1 MIKLKMF
8 DESRISKSMLSLT
21 GILFALY
28 IITGLLDS
36 YNFSIPAIGNIF
48 YLGAALGL
56 LAAGQT
62 ICMLTG
68 GIDLSLAMIA
78 TGAAFIVSVKSS
90 SGLLVALSLA
100 LLYCIVIGAIN
111 GLAVGLLGMNPL
123 IMTLGMNAVLIGV
136 FTVGVTTFLQG
147 SSTVPEVL
155 VTLST
160 ASIIDTSGWVFESAT
175 ADPRSWPFFASIV
188 DTLSWPFFIW
198 LLVSLI
204 VLFILARTGLGRL
217 IYAIGD
223 NAQSA
228 RLAGV
233 KVWQVQVT
241 TYVMCAIL
249 GGIGGIILGGQSG
262 AVALS
267 LANSFLLP
275 SVAAVVI
282 GGTSI
287 MGGIGGYKG
296 TMMGTLILTLLSSL
310 LTTINSTEAVKQMI
324 YGAIVLATCLDLRK
338 NILRTS

>member
-1 MIKLKMF
+1 MRSFKVL
-8 DESRISKSMLSLT
+8 DESRISKSMLSLF
-21 GILFALY
+21 GILFILY
-28 IITGLLDS
+28 IVTGLLDP

-48 YLGAALGL
+48 YLAAALGL

-90 SGLLVALSLA
+90 SGLPIALSLA
-100 LLYCIVIGAIN
+100 LLYCVVIGAIN

-147 SSTVPEVL
+147 SSTVPDL
-155 VTLST
+155 LITLST
-160 ASIIDTSGWVFESAT
+160 ASIIDTSSWVSESVS
-175 ADPRSWPFFASIV
+175 ADPRSWPVFVSII
-188 DTLSWPFFIW
+188 DTLTWPFFIW
-198 LLVSLI
+198 ALI
-204 VLFILARTGLGRL
+204 SAVVLYILIKTGLGRL
-217 IYAIGD
+217 IYAVGD
-223 NAQSA
+223 NAKAA

-233 KVWQVQVT
+233 KVWQVQT
-241 TYVMCAIL
+241 TAYVLCAIL
-249 GGIGGIILGGQSG
+249 GGMGGILLGGQSG
-262 AVALS
+262 AVAIS

-275 SVAAVVI
+275 SIAAVVI

-287 MGGIGGYKG
+287 MGGIGNYKG

-310 LTTINSTEAVKQMI
+310 LTTLNSSEAVKQMI
-324 YGAIVLATCLDLRK
+324 YGAIVLTLAWTYAK
-338 NILRTS
+338 ISEGA

>member
-8 DESRISKSMLSLT
+8 DESRISKSMLSLI

-28 IITGLLDS
+28 IITGLLDP

-100 LLYCIVIGAIN
+100 LLYCVVIGAIN

-147 SSTVPEVL
+147 SSTVPDVL

-175 ADPRSWPFFASIV
+175 ADPRSWPFFTSIV

-310 LTTINSTEAVKQMI
+310 LTTINSSEAVKQMI
-324 YGAIVLATCLDLRK
+324 YGAIVLALAWTYAK
-338 NILRTS
+338 ISENS

>member
-100 LLYCIVIGAIN
+100 LLYCVVIGAIN

-147 SSTVPEVL
+147 SSTVPEAL

-241 TYVMCAIL
+241 TYVTCAIL

-310 LTTINSTEAVKQMI
+310 LTTINSSEAVKQMI
-324 YGAIVLATCLDLRK
+324 YGAIVLALAWTYAK
-338 NILRTS
+338 ISENS

>member
-100 LLYCIVIGAIN
+100 LLYCVVIGAIN

-147 SSTVPEVL
+147 SSTVPDVL

-175 ADPRSWPFFASIV
+175 ADPRSWPFFTSIV

-241 TYVMCAIL
+241 TYVMCAVL

-310 LTTINSTEAVKQMI
+310 LTTINSSEAVKQMI
-324 YGAIVLATCLDLRK
+324 YGAIVLALAWTYAK
-338 NILRTS
+338 ISENS

>member
-233 KVWQVQVT
+233 KVWKVQVT

-310 LTTINSTEAVKQMI
+310 LTTINSSEAVKQMI
-324 YGAIVLATCLDLRK
+324 YGAIVLALAWTYAK
-338 NILRTS
+338 ISENS

>member
-100 LLYCIVIGAIN
+100 LLYCVVIGAIN

-147 SSTVPEVL
+147 SSTVPEAL

-310 LTTINSTEAVKQMI
+310 LTTINSSEAVKQMI
-324 YGAIVLATCLDLRK
+324 YGAIVLALAWTYAK
-338 NILRTS
+338 ISEKS

>member
-100 LLYCIVIGAIN
+100 LLYCVVIGAIN

-175 ADPRSWPFFASIV
+175 ADPSSWPFVASIV

-310 LTTINSTEAVKQMI
+310 LTTINSSEAVKQMI
-324 YGAIVLATCLDLRK
+324 YGAIVLALAWTYAK
-338 NILRTS
+338 ISGNS

>member
-8 DESRISKSMLSLT
+8 DVSRISKSILSLT

-100 LLYCIVIGAIN
+100 LLYCVVIGAIN

-123 IMTLGMNAVLIGV
+123 IMTLGMNSVLIGV

-175 ADPRSWPFFASIV
+175 ADPRSWPFVASIV

-310 LTTINSTEAVKQMI
+310 LTTINSSEAVKQMI
-324 YGAIVLATCLDLRK
+324 YGAIVLALAWTYAK
-338 NILRTS
+338 ISGNS

>member
-21 GILFALY
+21 GILLALY
-28 IITGLLDS
+28 IITGLLDP

-90 SGLLVALSLA
+90 SGLVVALSLA

-147 SSTVPEVL
+147 SSTVPEAL

-160 ASIIDTSGWVFESAT
+160 ASIIDTSGWVFDSAT

-204 VLFILARTGLGRL
+204 VLFILGRTGLGRL

-310 LTTINSTEAVKQMI
+310 LTTINSSEAVKQMI
-324 YGAIVLATCLDLRK
+324 YGAIVLALAWTYAK
-338 NILRTS
+338 ISENS

>member
-1 MIKLKMF
+1 MSAIKKLDQK
-8 DESRISKSMLSLT
+8 RISKSMLSLI

-28 IITGLLDS
+28 IITGVLDP

-48 YLGAALGL
+48 YLAAALGL

-78 TGAAFIVSVKSS
+78 TGAAFIVSVKAS
-90 SGLLVALSLA
+90 SGLPIALTFA
-100 LLYCIVIGAIN
+100 LLYCVVIGAIN

-147 SSTVPEVL
+147 SSTVPDL
-155 VTLST
+155 LITLST
-160 ASIIDTSGWVFESAT
+160 ASIVDTSNWISESVT
-175 ADPRSWPFFASIV
+175 GDPRTWPFFVSLI
-188 DTLSWPFFIW
+188 DILTWPFFIW
-198 LLVSLI
+198 VLVSAI
-204 VLFILARTGLGRL
+204 VLIILSKTGLGRL
-217 IYAIGD
+217 IYAVGD
-223 NAQSA
+223 NANAA

-233 KVWQVQVT
+233 KVWQIQTT
-241 TYVMCAIL
+241 TYILCAIL
-249 GGIGGIILGGQSG
+249 GGMGGILLGGQSG
-262 AVALS
+262 AVAIS

-275 SVAAVVI
+275 SIAAAVI

-287 MGGIGGYKG
+287 MGGIGNYKG

-310 LTTINSTEAVKQMI
+310 LTTLNSSEAVKQMI
-324 YGAIVLATCLDLRK
+324 YGAIVLALAWTYAK
-338 NILRTS
+338 ISEGV

>member
-100 LLYCIVIGAIN
+100 LLYCVVIGAIN

-228 RLAGV
+228 RLAGI

-310 LTTINSTEAVKQMI
+310 LTTINSSEAVKQMI
-324 YGAIVLATCLDLRK
+324 YGAIVLALAWTYAK
-338 NILRTS
+338 ISEGA

>member
-1 MIKLKMF
+1 
-8 DESRISKSMLSLT
+8 MLF
-21 GILFALY
+21 IF
-28 IITGLLDS
+28 TGLLDS

-100 LLYCIVIGAIN
+100 LLYCVVIGAIN

-147 SSTVPEVL
+147 SSTVPDLL

-175 ADPRSWPFFASIV
+175 ADPRSWPFFVSIV

-198 LLVSLI
+198 ATCKFNCVI
-204 VLFILARTGLGRL
+204 YFTARTGLGRL

-249 GGIGGIILGGQSG
+249 GGIGGII
-262 AVALS
+262 
-267 LANSFLLP
+267 N
-275 SVAAVVI
+275 
-282 GGTSI
+282 
-287 MGGIGGYKG
+287 
-296 TMMGTLILTLLSSL
+296 
-310 LTTINSTEAVKQMI
+310 
-324 YGAIVLATCLDLRK
+324 
-338 NILRTS
+338 

>member
-147 SSTVPEVL
+147 SSTVPEML

-175 ADPRSWPFFASIV
+175 ADPRSWPFVASIV

-310 LTTINSTEAVKQMI
+310 LTTINSSEAVKQMI
-324 YGAIVLATCLDLRK
+324 YGAIVLALAWTYAK
-338 NILRTS
+338 ISENS

>member
-8 DESRISKSMLSLT
+8 NESRISKSMLSLI
-21 GILFALY
+21 GILVALY

-36 YNFSIPAIGNIF
+36 YNFSIPAIGNVF

-90 SGLLVALSLA
+90 SGLPIALSLA

-111 GLAVGLLGMNPL
+111 GLAIGLLGMNPL

-160 ASIIDTSGWVFESAT
+160 SSIIDTSTWVFESAT
-175 ADPRSWPFFASIV
+175 ADPRSWPFVASIV

-198 LLVSLI
+198 LLVSVI
-204 VLFILARTGLGRL
+204 VLFILSRTGLGRL

-287 MGGIGGYKG
+287 MGGLGGYKG

-310 LTTINSTEAVKQMI
+310 LTTVNSSEAVKQMI
-324 YGAIVLATCLDLRK
+324 YGAIVLALAWTYAK
-338 NILRTS
+338 ISENS

>member
-1 MIKLKMF
+1 MIKLKIF

-175 ADPRSWPFFASIV
+175 ADPRSWPFVASIV

-310 LTTINSTEAVKQMI
+310 LTTINSSEAVKQMI
-324 YGAIVLATCLDLRK
+324 YGAIVLALAWTYAK
-338 NILRTS
+338 ISENS

>member
-100 LLYCIVIGAIN
+100 LLYCVVIGAIN

-147 SSTVPEVL
+147 SSTVPDVL

-241 TYVMCAIL
+241 TYVMCAVL

-310 LTTINSTEAVKQMI
+310 LTTINSSEAVKQMI
-324 YGAIVLATCLDLRK
+324 YGAILLALAWTYAK
-338 NILRTS
+338 ISENS

>member
-8 DESRISKSMLSLT
+8 NESRISKSMLSLI

-36 YNFSIPAIGNIF
+36 YNFSIPAIGNVF

-90 SGLLVALSLA
+90 SGLPIALSLA

-111 GLAVGLLGMNPL
+111 GLAIGLLGMNPL

-160 ASIIDTSGWVFESAT
+160 SSIIDTSTWVFESAT
-175 ADPRSWPFFASIV
+175 ADPRSWPFVASIV

-204 VLFILARTGLGRL
+204 VLFILTRTGLGRL

-287 MGGIGGYKG
+287 MGGLGGYKG

-310 LTTINSTEAVKQMI
+310 LTTVNSSEAVKQMI
-324 YGAIVLATCLDLRK
+324 YGAIVLALAWTYAK
-338 NILRTS
+338 ISENS

>member
-28 IITGLLDS
+28 IITGLLDP

-90 SGLLVALSLA
+90 SGLVVALSLA

-147 SSTVPEVL
+147 SSTVPEAL

-175 ADPRSWPFFASIV
+175 ADPRSWPFVASIV

-310 LTTINSTEAVKQMI
+310 LTTINSSEAVKQMI
-324 YGAIVLATCLDLRK
+324 YGAIVLALAWTYAK
-338 NILRTS
+338 ISENS

>member
-100 LLYCIVIGAIN
+100 LLYCVVIGAIN

-175 ADPRSWPFFASIV
+175 ADPRSWPFFTSIV

-223 NAQSA
+223 NAHSA

-310 LTTINSTEAVKQMI
+310 LTTINSSEAVKQMI
-324 YGAIVLATCLDLRK
+324 YGAIVLALAWTYAK
-338 NILRTS
+338 ISENS

>member
-8 DESRISKSMLSLT
+8 NESRISKSMLSLI

-36 YNFSIPAIGNIF
+36 YNFSIPAIGNVF

-90 SGLLVALSLA
+90 SGLPIALSLA

-111 GLAVGLLGMNPL
+111 GLAIGLLGMNPL

-160 ASIIDTSGWVFESAT
+160 SSIIDTSTWVFESAT
-175 ADPRSWPFFASIV
+175 ADPRSWPFVASIV

-198 LLVSLI
+198 LLVSVI

-310 LTTINSTEAVKQMI
+310 LTTINSSEAVKQMI
-324 YGAIVLATCLDLRK
+324 YGAIVLALAWTYAK
-338 NILRTS
+338 ISENS

>member
-8 DESRISKSMLSLT
+8 NESRISKSMLSLI

-36 YNFSIPAIGNIF
+36 YNFSIPAIGNVF

-90 SGLLVALSLA
+90 SGLPIALSLA

-111 GLAVGLLGMNPL
+111 GLAIGLLGMNPL

-160 ASIIDTSGWVFESAT
+160 SSIIDTSTWVFESAT
-175 ADPRSWPFFASIV
+175 ADPRSWPFVASII

-198 LLVSLI
+198 LLVSVI

-223 NAQSA
+223 NTQSA

-287 MGGIGGYKG
+287 MGGLGGYKG

-310 LTTINSTEAVKQMI
+310 LTTVNSSEAVKQMI
-324 YGAIVLATCLDLRK
+324 YGAIVLALAWTYAK
-338 NILRTS
+338 ISENS

>member
-100 LLYCIVIGAIN
+100 LLYCVVIGAIN

-147 SSTVPEVL
+147 SSTVPDVL

-233 KVWQVQVT
+233 KVWKVQVT

-310 LTTINSTEAVKQMI
+310 LTTINSSEAVKQMI
-324 YGAIVLATCLDLRK
+324 YGAIVLALAWTYAK
-338 NILRTS
+338 ISENS